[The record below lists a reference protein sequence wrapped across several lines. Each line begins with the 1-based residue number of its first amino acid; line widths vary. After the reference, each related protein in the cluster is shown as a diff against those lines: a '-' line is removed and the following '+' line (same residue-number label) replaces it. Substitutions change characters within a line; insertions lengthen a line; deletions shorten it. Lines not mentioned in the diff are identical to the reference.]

1 MAADWNAIK
10 SEYITTDT
18 SYRKLA
24 EKYGLSRIAVGDMG
38 KKEGWVELR
47 RQHLAKALSKSLEK
61 DIKTKADRLSRIN
74 KATDRLL
81 EKVEQ
86 AIDEL
91 DLIIVKSTRKEKV
104 IEYDNRER
112 PDKPTREV
120 ISEEEEIGEVS
131 SIIDRNGLKLI
142 ASALRDIKE
151 VQMLKS
157 EMDDQEQEARIANL
171 RKMAEKDEGT
181 TEPVRVV
188 MGTEAEDYSN

>member
-104 IEYDNRER
+104 IEYDNTER

-120 ISEEEEIGEVS
+120 ISEEEEVGEVS

-171 RKMAEKDEGT
+171 RKMAEKDDSKN
-181 TEPVRVV
+181 EPIQVS
-188 MGTEAEDYSN
+188 MAEELEDYSG

>member
-104 IEYDNRER
+104 IEYDNTER

-120 ISEEEEIGEVS
+120 ISEEEEVGEVS

-171 RKMAEKDEGT
+171 RKMAEKDDSKN
-181 TEPVRVV
+181 EPIQVN
-188 MGTEAEDYSN
+188 MAEELEDYSG

>member
-171 RKMAEKDEGT
+171 RKMAEKDDSKN
-181 TEPVRVV
+181 EPIQVS
-188 MGTEAEDYSN
+188 MAEELEDYSG